1 MQPTNKPQCQAARD
15 FIMALHA
22 ERKGEITKAQLDKVG
37 KNLNG
42 AIQLWG
48 KP

>member
-1 MQPTNKPQCQAARD
+1 MEKTNKPQCQAARD

-22 ERKGEITKAQLDKVG
+22 KAAGKITEKDLREAGDNLDRMVEIH
-37 KNLNG
+37 
-42 AIQLWG
+42 G